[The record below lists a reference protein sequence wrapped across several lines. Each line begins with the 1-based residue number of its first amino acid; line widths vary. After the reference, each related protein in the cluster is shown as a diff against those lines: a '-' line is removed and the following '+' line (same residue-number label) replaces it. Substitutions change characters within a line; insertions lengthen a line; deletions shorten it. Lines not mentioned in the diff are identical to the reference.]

1 MIFAE
6 PFLHIIQENAIENP
20 IELSKKIYS
29 SSKWIPDPQPD
40 LCPEIYHAEHTKW
53 HRRILAEFETKEQAE
68 YLFNTFKI
76 DIPKKH
82 RFVSV
87 FQLQKKGGQLD
98 IHTDYNQIAY
108 NHYKEDLNLDVK
120 HSITQHIYLPDT
132 DQYPETGVIFYK
144 EQKGNTLPVKQ
155 IKCLPGTYFAYVNSE
170 ISHHSVPKQKHEFN
184 RIVWV
189 SRLIW

>member
-1 MIFAE
+1 MIFE
-6 PFLHIIQENAIENP
+6 KPFLHIIQENAIENP

-29 SSKWIPDPQPD
+29 TTEWIPDPHPD
-40 LCPEIYHAEHTKW
+40 LCPEIYIGENTKF
-53 HRRILAEFETKEQAE
+53 LSEFETTEQAE
-68 YLFNTFKI
+68 HLFDIFKI
-76 DIPKKH
+76 TAPENYI
-82 RFVSV
+82 FASA

-108 NHYKEDLNLDVK
+108 NVYKKDLNLDVK

-132 DQYPETGVIFYK
+132 NQYPETGVIFYK
-144 EQKGNTLPVKQ
+144 EQKGNILPVKQ
-155 IKCLPGTYFAYVNSE
+155 IKCLPGTYFSYLNTKS
-170 ISHHSVPKQKHEFN
+170 SFHSVPKQEYEFN

>member
-1 MIFAE
+1 MIFE
-6 PFLHIIQENAIENP
+6 KPFLHIIQENAIENP

-29 SSKWIPDPQPD
+29 TTEWIPAPHPD
-40 LCPEIYHAEHTKW
+40 LCPEIYIGENTKF
-53 HRRILAEFETKEQAE
+53 LSEFETTEQAE
-68 YLFNTFKI
+68 HLFDIFKI
-76 DIPKKH
+76 TAPENYI
-82 RFVSV
+82 FASA

-108 NHYKEDLNLDVK
+108 NVYKKDLNLDVK

-132 DQYPETGVIFYK
+132 NQYPETGVIFYK
-144 EQKGNTLPVKQ
+144 EQKGNILPVKQ
-155 IKCLPGTYFAYVNSE
+155 IKCLPGTYFSYLNTKS
-170 ISHHSVPKQKHEFN
+170 SFHSVPKQEYEFN